1 MDSTSVS
8 LLRRLGQHN
17 SEEAWERFA
26 SLYSP
31 MIYRWGVQNGL
42 GAESSADLLQEVL
55 AKLLVKMREFSYQP
69 GLRFRSWL
77 KTVVVNHAR
86 DLHRKQNRRAAVSL
100 SENEEFSGSTVEAD
114 VFAEREYR
122 EFLVARARDLMRS
135 EFESK
140 TWDACW
146 LYVAEGLSSREVSE
160 RLGMSENAV
169 RVAKCRVL
177 ARLRKELEGLL
188 D

>member
-8 LLRRLGQHN
+8 LLRRLGERN
-17 SEEAWERFA
+17 SEEAWERFV

-31 MIYRWGVQNGL
+31 MIYRWGLCNGL
-42 GAESSADLLQEVL
+42 SAESSADLLQDVL
-55 AKLLVKMREFSYQP
+55 AKLLVKMREFSYKP
-69 GLRFRSWL
+69 GSRFRSWL
-77 KTVVVNHAR
+77 KTVVINHAR
-86 DLHRKQNRRAAVSL
+86 DVHRKHNRRATVTL
-100 SENEEFSGSTVEAD
+100 SDDGGFAESSDGVD

-122 EFLVARARDLMRS
+122 EFLVARARDLMRD

-140 TWDACW
+140 TWNACW
-146 LYVAEGLSSREVSE
+146 LYVAEGLSSREVAE
-160 RLGMSENAV
+160 RLSISENAV